1 MSASR
6 LGMLSGMSSTQIA
19 VRVPDGLLARLDALV
34 EDGHFENR
42 AEAVRRSLERLV
54 IEIEADRVSAAIVA
68 GYLRHP
74 VADSWGDLDRA
85 RDWGTAGVLDE
96 LERAERD
103 QGLEW

>member
-1 MSASR
+1 MAEYR
-6 LGMLSGMSSTQIA
+6 IGMLSGMATTQIA
-19 VRVPDGLLARLDALV
+19 VRIPDALLARLDALV

-54 IEIEADRVSAAIVA
+54 IDVEADRVSAAIVA

-74 VADSWGDLDRA
+74 ISWGDLDRA

-96 LERAERD
+96 LERAERE

>member
-1 MSASR
+1 MTASR
-6 LGMLSGMSSTQIA
+6 FGMLSGMSTTQIA
-19 VRVPDGLLARLDALV
+19 VRIPDALLARLDALV

-54 IEIEADRVSAAIVA
+54 IDVEADRVSAAIVA

-74 VADSWGDLDRA
+74 VSWGDLDRA

>member
-6 LGMLSGMSSTQIA
+6 SGMLSGMPSTQIA
-19 VRVPDGLLARLDALV
+19 VRIPDALLARLDALI
-34 EDGHFENR
+34 EDGHFANR

-54 IEIEADRVSAAIVA
+54 IDVESDRVSAAIVA

-74 VADSWGDLDRA
+74 VTWGDLDRA

-96 LERAERD
+96 LERAERE

>member
-1 MSASR
+1 MNASQF
-6 LGMLSGMSSTQIA
+6 GMLSGMSSTQIA
-19 VRVPDGLLARLDALV
+19 VRIPDALLSRLDALI

-54 IEIEADRVSAAIVA
+54 IDIEADRVSAAIVA

-74 VADSWGDLDRA
+74 VTWGDLDRS

-96 LERAERD
+96 LERAERE